1 MSHTA
6 VSVQFVFT
14 FCSKTNKNF
23 AWIFKTQSM
32 PGSHQTIFYLQNA
45 IQYKIM
51 IYTNDNQKLKIIKLS
66 PVRFVIFFSTSLNDF
81 KKKL

>member
-1 MSHTA
+1 
-6 VSVQFVFT
+6 
-14 FCSKTNKNF
+14 
-23 AWIFKTQSM
+23 M